1 MDLRKWDICKSS
13 GPGIELRISWEVEF
27 GYRLFWEKEKHLM
40 LFGMMSRVSSLSSR
54 AIFVQFCSWLSR
66 RCEQQSTNAH

>member
-1 MDLRKWDICKSS
+1 MRKWDVCKSS

-40 LFGMMSRVSSLSSR
+40 LFGMVSRISSLRSR
-54 AIFVQFCSWLSR
+54 AIFVQFCPRLSR
-66 RCEQQSTNAH
+66 RYEQQSTCAH